1 MEGDAWLN
9 LPTKG
14 SCYERFDDRKI
25 SCTSSK
31 LKVALQEEE
40 GKIRHRYGCKLK
52 GCVNAT
58 SSVVQ
63 SESFPGFSGGWQI
76 VTAVERSQQSRGHFL
91 RKRRTLLW
99 FMNFW
104 QFFDVIGTGTERCPS
119 WLVET
124 WCKLFCTSRTG
135 YLATLDRFLQLW
147 FLNKPHGLY
156 EVRVYT
162 VHTRIYTHLNY
173 NIYCIRYK

>member
-1 MEGDAWLN
+1 MHWLN

-40 GKIRHRYGCKLK
+40 GKIRHRYGGKLK

-58 SSVVQ
+58 SIVVQ

-91 RKRRTLLW
+91 KKRRTLLW
-99 FMNFW
+99 FMNFSGG
-104 QFFDVIGTGTERCPS
+104 FLMS
-119 WLVET
+119 LVQVQSGA
-124 WCKLFCTSRTG
+124 L
-135 YLATLDRFLQLW
+135 
-147 FLNKPHGLY
+147 HGLWKLGANFSAPHAQATWLPWTVSCSFDFSINPMDY
-156 EVRVYT
+156 MKYVYILYTHVYT
-162 VHTRIYTHLNY
+162 HT
-173 NIYCIRYK
+173 